1 MLGTSGNVHLQTG
14 CFSIVMF
21 VCFQYRFV
29 FRRSLK
35 FLLPKRIA
43 ENKLKGGSLQE
54 IGGEFLPMVFCGV
67 FFFLRIYIY
76 ILSSELRQSAGFFG
90 LRFPL

>member
-1 MLGTSGNVHLQTG
+1 MYIFRLVVFPLSCL
-14 CFSIVMF
+14 F
-21 VCFQYRFV
+21 VCLFVCSTDFV
-29 FRRSLK
+29 FRRRLK

-67 FFFLRIYIY
+67 FFPFRIYSVQNS
-76 ILSSELRQSAGFFG
+76 LT
-90 LRFPL
+90 